1 AEEFHGEGRA
11 GPRDGDRERLGPG
24 RGQPHAA
31 AGQQLGGGGCE
42 ARLLTLRDDP
52 APVVDQHPAPVSGGP
67 PGLYDD
73 LRERHAPERLDRMN
87 VDRVQTRVPH
97 GAILPYGGGRL
108 PGQRLS
114 IRGTAG
120 RCTDPGTEPG
130 RGAEPP
136 PGASPRSP
144 RRRAAPD
151 AAAAAGGRGEI

>member
-1 AEEFHGEGRA
+1 
-11 GPRDGDRERLGPG
+11 
-24 RGQPHAA
+24 
-31 AGQQLGGGGCE
+31 
-42 ARLLTLRDDP
+42 LLTLRDDP

-151 AAAAAGGRGEI
+151 AAAAAGGRGSRAARWPAAGCRPRAPAAAGRAAVPAGSRSRAGTEPPGG